1 MGNIHRFLGARAC
14 NQQRLGCCVSR
25 IYWFARSS
33 RHRCQVETRKMKRLW
48 YKLKSG
54 WWKFVLG
61 FVVLASLLIYFYRL
75 LKPAD
80 DRVEYLETI
89 KTEAT
94 LALKEAELRGRLEKD
109 KIGAVK
115 SVFQNR
121 LRDTEKIDDRE
132 ERLKALIRLHKELDI

>member
-1 MGNIHRFLGARAC
+1 
-14 NQQRLGCCVSR
+14 
-25 IYWFARSS
+25 
-33 RHRCQVETRKMKRLW
+33 MKRLW

-61 FVVLASLLIYFYRL
+61 FVVVASLLIYFYRL

-80 DRVEYLETI
+80 DKVQYLEAI
-89 KTEAT
+89 RTEAT
-94 LALKEAELRGRLEKD
+94 LALKESELRGRLEKD
-109 KIGAVK
+109 KIGAIK

-121 LRDTEKIDDRE
+121 LRDTKRIDDRE

>member
-1 MGNIHRFLGARAC
+1 
-14 NQQRLGCCVSR
+14 
-25 IYWFARSS
+25 
-33 RHRCQVETRKMKRLW
+33 MKRLW

-54 WWKFVLG
+54 WGKFVLG

>member
-1 MGNIHRFLGARAC
+1 M
-14 NQQRLGCCVSR
+14 
-25 IYWFARSS
+25 
-33 RHRCQVETRKMKRLW
+33 ETWKVKWLW

-61 FVVLASLLIYFYRL
+61 IVVLASLLIYFYRL
-75 LKPAD
+75 LKPAED
-80 DRVEYLETI
+80 KIQYLEAI

-94 LALKEAELRGRLEKD
+94 VALKEAELRGRLEKD

-121 LRDTEKIDDRE
+121 LRDTKNIEDRE

>member
-1 MGNIHRFLGARAC
+1 
-14 NQQRLGCCVSR
+14 
-25 IYWFARSS
+25 
-33 RHRCQVETRKMKRLW
+33 MKRLW

-75 LKPAD
+75 LKPAED
-80 DRVEYLETI
+80 KIQYLEAI

-121 LRDTEKIDDRE
+121 LRDTKRINDRE
-132 ERLKALIRLHKELDI
+132 ERLIALIRLHKELDI

>member
-1 MGNIHRFLGARAC
+1 
-14 NQQRLGCCVSR
+14 VK
-25 IYWFARSS
+25 W
-33 RHRCQVETRKMKRLW
+33 LW
-48 YKLKSG
+48 YKLKFA

-61 FVVLASLLIYFYRL
+61 FVVVASLLIYFYRL
-75 LKPAD
+75 LKPAED
-80 DRVEYLETI
+80 KIQYLEAI

-94 LALKEAELRGRLEKD
+94 VALKEADLRGRLEKD

-115 SVFQNR
+115 TVFQNR

>member
-1 MGNIHRFLGARAC
+1 
-14 NQQRLGCCVSR
+14 
-25 IYWFARSS
+25 
-33 RHRCQVETRKMKRLW
+33 MKWLW

-75 LKPAD
+75 LKPAE
-80 DRVEYLETI
+80 DRIAYLEAI

-94 LALKEAELRGRLEKD
+94 VALKEAELRGRLEKD
-109 KIGAVK
+109 KIGAIK
-115 SVFQNR
+115 GVFESR
-121 LRDTEKIDDRE
+121 LEDTKRIDDRE

>member
-1 MGNIHRFLGARAC
+1 
-14 NQQRLGCCVSR
+14 
-25 IYWFARSS
+25 
-33 RHRCQVETRKMKRLW
+33 MKWLW

-54 WWKFVLG
+54 GWKLVLG
-61 FVVLASLLIYFYRL
+61 IVVLASLLIYFYRL

-80 DRVEYLETI
+80 DRIENLEAI

-94 LALKEAELRGRLEKD
+94 VALKESELRGRLEKD

-115 SVFQNR
+115 SVFENR
-121 LRDTEKIDDRE
+121 LRDNEKINDRE

>member
-1 MGNIHRFLGARAC
+1 
-14 NQQRLGCCVSR
+14 
-25 IYWFARSS
+25 
-33 RHRCQVETRKMKRLW
+33 MKWLW

-61 FVVLASLLIYFYRL
+61 FVVVAILLIYFYRL

-80 DRVEYLETI
+80 DRVEYLEAI

-94 LALKEAELRGRLEKD
+94 LALKESELRGRLEKD
-109 KIGAVK
+109 KIGAIK

-121 LRDTEKIDDRE
+121 LRDTEKINDRE
-132 ERLKALIRLHKELDI
+132 ERLKALIRLHEELDI

>member
-1 MGNIHRFLGARAC
+1 M
-14 NQQRLGCCVSR
+14 
-25 IYWFARSS
+25 
-33 RHRCQVETRKMKRLW
+33 
-48 YKLKSG
+48 
-54 WWKFVLG
+54 LG
-61 FVVLASLLIYFYRL
+61 FVIVASLLIYFYRL
-75 LKPAD
+75 LRPTEDKIQ
-80 DRVEYLETI
+80 YLEAI

-94 LALKEAELRGRLEKD
+94 VALKEAELRGRLEKD

>member
-1 MGNIHRFLGARAC
+1 
-14 NQQRLGCCVSR
+14 
-25 IYWFARSS
+25 
-33 RHRCQVETRKMKRLW
+33 MKWLW

-75 LKPAD
+75 LKPAEY
-80 DRVEYLETI
+80 RIAYLEAI

-94 LALKEAELRGRLEKD
+94 VALKEAELRGRLEKD
-109 KIGAVK
+109 KIGAIK
-115 SVFQNR
+115 GVFESR
-121 LRDTEKIDDRE
+121 LEDTKRIDDRE

>member
-1 MGNIHRFLGARAC
+1 
-14 NQQRLGCCVSR
+14 
-25 IYWFARSS
+25 
-33 RHRCQVETRKMKRLW
+33 MKRIW
-48 YKLKSG
+48 YWLKSS
-54 WWKFVLG
+54 WWKLVLG

-75 LKPAD
+75 LKPTD
-80 DRVEYLETI
+80 DKIEYLEAI

-94 LALKEAELRGRLEKD
+94 VALKESQLRGRLEKD

>member
-1 MGNIHRFLGARAC
+1 
-14 NQQRLGCCVSR
+14 
-25 IYWFARSS
+25 
-33 RHRCQVETRKMKRLW
+33 MKWLW

-54 WWKFVLG
+54 WWKFVLA
-61 FVVLASLLIYFYRL
+61 FVVVASLLIYFYRL
-75 LKPAD
+75 LKPAED
-80 DRVEYLETI
+80 KVKYLDAI

-94 LALKEAELRGRLEKD
+94 IALKESELRGRLEKD

-121 LRDTEKIDDRE
+121 LRDTKRINDRE

>member
-1 MGNIHRFLGARAC
+1 
-14 NQQRLGCCVSR
+14 
-25 IYWFARSS
+25 
-33 RHRCQVETRKMKRLW
+33 MKRLW

-61 FVVLASLLIYFYRL
+61 FVILASLLIYFYRL